1 MFIADAKPP
10 LLIDQKIIQ
19 KVNAEEGKYV
29 NLSCHM
35 KEGSPLPNIT
45 WFKVNLIITNN

>member
-10 LLIDQKIIQ
+10 LLTDQNIQ

-35 KEGSPLPNIT
+35 KEGTPLPNIT